1 MLDRGAA
8 VAMLGLDGNYFSD
21 GPKGV
26 VRLTQV
32 DAETCLVEGTLDGLS
47 PGLHGL
53 AIHETGDTS
62 EGCAS
67 LGGHYNPRGV
77 RHGSPDNSEAE
88 RHAGDL
94 GNITADETGRAR
106 IRLVDRVLKVWDV
119 IGRSVVVS
127 ANQDDLG
134 LGQTEASLTNGNCGP
149 GLACGVI
156 ARAAAVGQNKKKV
169 CRKQDERVIHDIFF
183 TSILDLCL

>member
-53 AIHETGDTS
+53 AIHEN
-62 EGCAS
+62 S
-67 LGGHYNPRGV
+67 LGAPHTINWGTTL
-77 RHGSPDNSEAE
+77 
-88 RHAGDL
+88 HAFD
-94 GNITADETGRAR
+94 
-106 IRLVDRVLKVWDV
+106 
-119 IGRSVVVS
+119 
-127 ANQDDLG
+127 
-134 LGQTEASLTNGNCGP
+134 
-149 GLACGVI
+149 
-156 ARAAAVGQNKKKV
+156 
-169 CRKQDERVIHDIFF
+169 
-183 TSILDLCL
+183 

>member
-1 MLDRGAA
+1 M
-8 VAMLGLDGNYFSD
+8 MGLDGNYFSE

-32 DAETCLVEGTLDGLS
+32 DTETCLVEGTLDGLS

-67 LGGHYNPRGV
+67 LGGHYNPRGA
-77 RHGSPDNSEAE
+77 RHGSPDNSETE

-94 GNITADETGRAR
+94 GNILADETGRAR

-127 ANQDDLG
+127 ANKDDLG
-134 LGQTEASLTNGNCGP
+134 LGQTEASLANGNCGP

-156 ARAAAVGQNKKKV
+156 ARAAAVGQNHKKV
-169 CRKQDERVIHDIFF
+169 GKEGLAQHATLQHNHDFKIHDY
-183 TSILDLCL
+183 